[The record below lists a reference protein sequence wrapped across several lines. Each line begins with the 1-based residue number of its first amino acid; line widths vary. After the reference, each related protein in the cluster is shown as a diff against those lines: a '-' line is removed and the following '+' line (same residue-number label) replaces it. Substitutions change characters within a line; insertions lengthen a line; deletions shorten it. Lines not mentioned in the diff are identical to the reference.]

1 MYICCIAKKH
11 EKISRRVVAD
21 ALHQPAGPADN
32 KKPVRNSNRPL
43 TRCLKKRT
51 GTSQFSFWLPLLDS
65 LCCGKATAVATVHRT
80 VAKSRLSGPA
90 GGAADFWPSFLTKK
104 KEEPKKISSSWLP
117 LLDSN
122 QRHTD

>member
-1 MYICCIAKKH
+1 MKNP
-11 EKISRRVVAD
+11 SRRVEAD
-21 ALHQPAGPADN
+21 ALHQPTGPAAN

-90 GGAADFWPSFLTKK
+90 GGAADFWPSFLTTK
-104 KEEPKKISSSWLP
+104 KENRDFPVLFWLP